1 MENRIKQFW
10 HCAKCIDELP
20 EGKSPREYIR
30 VEVGFT
36 RAGLQVWCIR
46 HEENI
51 IHLDFMGQKVKYYE
65 EVTHTHITEEPTNV

>member
-1 MENRIKQFW
+1 MENRILQFW
-10 HCAKCIDELP
+10 HCGKCIDELP
-20 EGKSPREYIR
+20 EGVSPREYIH

-36 RAGLQVWCIR
+36 PAGVQIWCVR

-65 EVTHTHITEEPTNV
+65 EVTDTPTTEELTDV